1 MFKVWLDAGHGGKD
15 PGAVGNGLKEK
26 DLNLTMAKKVGEI
39 LTNEYKNVTVL
50 YSRTTDKTVSLKE
63 RTDMANKANSDYF
76 FSIHANAGGGTGY
89 EDYVYNGKIQSTT
102 ESNRTT
108 IHNEVVRVLNK
119 YGIRNRGRKRANFH
133 VLRETKMP
141 AMLVET
147 LFIDNVNDAKI
158 LKNQNFINDISRAY
172 ATGIAKALG
181 LKKKQKQHEKIET
194 GKLYKVQ
201 VGAFSKRENA
211 EKLLKEL
218 KKKGYEGF
226 IKYE

>member
-1 MFKVWLDAGHGGKD
+1 MPKVFLDAGHGGKD
-15 PGAVGNGLKEK
+15 SGAVGNGLKEK

-39 LTNEYKNVTVL
+39 LTNEYENVTVL

-76 FSIHANAGGGTGY
+76 FSIHVNAGGGTGY

-102 ESNRTT
+102 ESNRIT
-108 IHNEVVRVLNK
+108 IHNEVVKVLNK
-119 YGIRNRGRKRANFH
+119 YGIKNRGRKRANFH
-133 VLRETKMP
+133 VLRETRMP

-181 LKKKQKQHEKIET
+181 LKEKPKSQPKQT

-218 KKKGYEGF
+218 KAKGYDAI
-226 IKYE
+226 IKVE

>member
-1 MFKVWLDAGHGGKD
+1 MVKVFLDAGHGGKD
-15 PGAVGNGLKEK
+15 PGAIGNGLKEK
-26 DLNLTMAKKVGEI
+26 DLNLTIAKKVGEI
-39 LTNEYKNVTVL
+39 LTNEYENVTVL
-50 YSRTTDKTVSLKE
+50 YSRTIDKTLSLKE
-63 RTDMANKANSDYF
+63 RTDMANKANANYF
-76 FSIHANAGGGTGY
+76 FSIHVNAGGGTGY

-102 ESNRTT
+102 EANRTT

-119 YGIRNRGRKRANFH
+119 YRIKNRGKKKANFH
-133 VLRETKMP
+133 VLRETKCP

-147 LFIDNVNDAKI
+147 LFIDNVNDAKF

-181 LKKKQKQHEKIET
+181 LKEKPKPKQT
-194 GKLYKVQ
+194 DKLYKVQ

-218 KKKGYEGF
+218 KTKGFDGF
-226 IKYE
+226 IKIE